1 MTTGQLGAFTAIAI
15 LSIMCLTGS
24 AIMFTMFGKAIAKKE
39 TTEEIVPAVFLMIIG
54 IGLIFVDVRIYI
66 NAFYQ
71 SIQ

>member
-1 MTTGQLGAFTAIAI
+1 MTTGQLGAFTAVAI
-15 LSIMCLTGS
+15 LSILCLVGS

-54 IGLIFVDVRIYI
+54 IGLIFADAGIYI

-71 SIQ
+71 RIQ